1 MSYINLVKELSN
13 MNDEQLNM
21 FANECIKQK
30 VAVPL
35 EHALHEAQLFGD
47 DDED

>member
-1 MSYINLVKELSN
+1 MNYNNLVKQLSN
-13 MNDEQLNM
+13 MNDEQLSI